1 MKTSLVLLAML
12 GVSAFCDHVDIGTS
26 QFPYNAPLCAT

>member
-12 GVSAFCDHVDIGTS
+12 GISALCADLEIGS
-26 QFPYNAPLCAT
+26 NQFPYNAPLCAT